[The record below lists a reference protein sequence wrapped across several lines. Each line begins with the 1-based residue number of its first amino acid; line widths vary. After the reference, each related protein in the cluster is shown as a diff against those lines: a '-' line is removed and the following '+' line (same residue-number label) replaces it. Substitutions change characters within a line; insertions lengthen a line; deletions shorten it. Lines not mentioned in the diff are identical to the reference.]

1 MFEDKYIYVVH
12 SDTDENNIYA
22 EFENEVEALEYAKT
36 HVEEQTYVERV
47 YCEADMESG
56 EIVDVYETEVIWDY
70 ANAEDLNEFLDA
82 KVNVDFDGGD
92 NNDVRVL
99 SSFDP
104 ETEGEPL
111 DEFLDADI
119 NVSLDGGTGNK
130 VDVLS
135 KSLGEEV
142 TEPKWNIG
150 SNKLVSRFSQ
160 EYKNLEKLADMLEAQ
175 AGSNE
180 TYVVDRTY
188 EDYGAGME
196 WYTIIHICDLE
207 RDDSYQLL
215 SPKQWIYLAN
225 TGDVEGVYENIINKK
240 PLKEEA
246 VTLVAPEVE
255 AKEDDDNL
263 DPAIKSRFT
272 TLDLTKDE
280 EIKVDSEVLDEN
292 IDKMLEELEE
302 HEDEVE
308 CQSCFEL
315 VAKESCTKNENG
327 HYICE
332 KCSHPKEKLE
342 EEWDFVESLTESQAQ
357 EISKMYKSLSK
368 DFGIDFEDLVWGE
381 TGFMMTKYPEGFPDF
396 DGDVVYSEKYWEEL
410 VDFAASKGI
419 DISDE
424 GVLHSSSYYYDES
437 MDLKESSSQKISR
450 DYEDLSYFFGIDL
463 WELVWGKQG
472 FMKTMYP
479 EGFSDFKGD
488 VIYSE
493 KYWKELVAFAETK
506 GIDLN
511 DGDEEHGSVMD
522 WLFAE
527 CDQDRPDDNLEEE
540 THAQFAKPEG
550 NRVQAY
556 NNALKYAKQY
566 NKEFIYG
573 YTNHTGKFFA
583 LDQPIKV
590 TGTARDAEKEFR
602 NKYKNCGVVYMVYP
616 NKTFIKEEAELEN

>member
-22 EFENEVEALEYAKT
+22 EFENEAEALEYAKA
-36 HVEEQTYVERV
+36 HVEEQAYVERV
-47 YCEADMESG
+47 YCEADAESG

-70 ANAEDLNEFLDA
+70 ASAEDLNEFLDA

-104 ETEGEPL
+104 EVEGEPL
-111 DEFLDADI
+111 EEFLDADI
-119 NVSLDGGTGNK
+119 NVSLDGGTGNNVGVLSPGLDLGENLTEILDADINLNIDGGTGNK

-142 TEPKWNIG
+142 DEPKWNIG

-215 SPKQWIYLAN
+215 SPRQWIYLAN

-246 VTLVAPEVE
+246 VTLVAPKAE
-255 AKEDDDNL
+255 EDEDL
-263 DPAIKSRFT
+263 DAAIQSRFT

-315 VAKESCTKNENG
+315 VAKESCTKNEKG

-332 KCSHPKEKLE
+332 KCSHPKDELE
-342 EEWDFVESLTESQAQ
+342 EE
-357 EISKMYKSLSK
+357 
-368 DFGIDFEDLVWGE
+368 
-381 TGFMMTKYPEGFPDF
+381 
-396 DGDVVYSEKYWEEL
+396 
-410 VDFAASKGI
+410 
-419 DISDE
+419 
-424 GVLHSSSYYYDES
+424 
-437 MDLKESSSQKISR
+437 
-450 DYEDLSYFFGIDL
+450 
-463 WELVWGKQG
+463 
-472 FMKTMYP
+472 
-479 EGFSDFKGD
+479 
-488 VIYSE
+488 
-493 KYWKELVAFAETK
+493 
-506 GIDLN
+506 
-511 DGDEEHGSVMD
+511 
-522 WLFAE
+522 
-527 CDQDRPDDNLEEE
+527 
-540 THAQFAKPEG
+540 
-550 NRVQAY
+550 
-556 NNALKYAKQY
+556 
-566 NKEFIYG
+566 
-573 YTNHTGKFFA
+573 
-583 LDQPIKV
+583 
-590 TGTARDAEKEFR
+590 
-602 NKYKNCGVVYMVYP
+602 
-616 NKTFIKEEAELEN
+616 

>member
-1 MFEDKYIYVVH
+1 MP
-12 SDTDENNIYA
+12 TENNIMYIVA
-22 EFENEVEALEYAKT
+22 SRDTTRYDIKVVTSSEEEAYEVWDREYPKFKKTVTALDEAILLVELFDLTDEDIQILEDSKADIEVAAKNDSHIQHLVEDNGDCLEY
-36 HVEEQTYVERV
+36 
-47 YCEADMESG
+47 
-56 EIVDVYETEVIWDY
+56 YEPED
-70 ANAEDLNEFLDA
+70 EDLNEFLDA

-119 NVSLDGGTGNK
+119 NLSIDGGTGNNVGVLSPGLNLTELLDADINLNLDGGTGND
-130 VDVLS
+130 VSVLS

-142 TEPKWNIG
+142 DEPKWNIG

-196 WYTIIHICDLE
+196 WYTIIHIYDLE

-246 VTLVAPEVE
+246 VTLVAPEAE
-255 AKEDDDNL
+255 EDEDL
-263 DPAIKSRFT
+263 DTAINSRFT

-280 EIKVDSEVLDEN
+280 EINVDPKVLEEN

-332 KCSHPKEKLE
+332 KCCHSKDELE
-342 EEWDFVESLTESQAQ
+342 EE
-357 EISKMYKSLSK
+357 
-368 DFGIDFEDLVWGE
+368 
-381 TGFMMTKYPEGFPDF
+381 
-396 DGDVVYSEKYWEEL
+396 
-410 VDFAASKGI
+410 
-419 DISDE
+419 
-424 GVLHSSSYYYDES
+424 
-437 MDLKESSSQKISR
+437 
-450 DYEDLSYFFGIDL
+450 
-463 WELVWGKQG
+463 
-472 FMKTMYP
+472 
-479 EGFSDFKGD
+479 
-488 VIYSE
+488 
-493 KYWKELVAFAETK
+493 
-506 GIDLN
+506 
-511 DGDEEHGSVMD
+511 
-522 WLFAE
+522 
-527 CDQDRPDDNLEEE
+527 
-540 THAQFAKPEG
+540 
-550 NRVQAY
+550 
-556 NNALKYAKQY
+556 
-566 NKEFIYG
+566 
-573 YTNHTGKFFA
+573 
-583 LDQPIKV
+583 
-590 TGTARDAEKEFR
+590 
-602 NKYKNCGVVYMVYP
+602 
-616 NKTFIKEEAELEN
+616 

>member
-1 MFEDKYIYVVH
+1 MFEDKYVYVVH

-22 EFENEVEALEYAKT
+22 EFENEAEALEYAKA
-36 HVEEQTYVERV
+36 HAEEQTYVERV
-47 YCEADMESG
+47 YCEADAESG

-70 ANAEDLNEFLDA
+70 ASAEDLNEFLDA

-111 DEFLDADI
+111 EEFLDADI
-119 NVSLDGGTGNK
+119 NVSLDGGTGNNVGVLSPGLDLGENLTEILDADINLNIDGGTGNK

-142 TEPKWNIG
+142 DEPKWNIG

-188 EDYGAGME
+188 EDYGADME

-246 VTLVAPEVE
+246 VTLVAPEAE
-255 AKEDDDNL
+255 EDEDL
-263 DPAIKSRFT
+263 DAAIQSRFT

-280 EIKVDSEVLDEN
+280 EIKVDSEVLDETAKHTEKITEGYTVPDITVAQIKKCFDEDGEIQLDAMMDDEDIDLVIIKQTSYGDYEIFYQFFDGHQEQDPFQDPLDTFDEVLHYINEYRYHVIDLDQYNKNKTNSLEEN

-315 VAKESCTKNENG
+315 VAKESCTKNEKG

-332 KCSHPKEKLE
+332 KCGHPKEVLE
-342 EEWDFVESLTESQAQ
+342 EEWDFEESLTESQAQ
-357 EISKMYKSLSK
+357 EISNTYKKLSK
-368 DFGIDFEDLVWGE
+368 DFGIDLEDLV
-381 TGFMMTKYPEGFPDF
+381 
-396 DGDVVYSEKYWEEL
+396 
-410 VDFAASKGI
+410 
-419 DISDE
+419 
-424 GVLHSSSYYYDES
+424 
-437 MDLKESSSQKISR
+437 
-450 DYEDLSYFFGIDL
+450 
-463 WELVWGKQG
+463 
-472 FMKTMYP
+472 
-479 EGFSDFKGD
+479 
-488 VIYSE
+488 
-493 KYWKELVAFAETK
+493 
-506 GIDLN
+506 
-511 DGDEEHGSVMD
+511 
-522 WLFAE
+522 
-527 CDQDRPDDNLEEE
+527 
-540 THAQFAKPEG
+540 
-550 NRVQAY
+550 
-556 NNALKYAKQY
+556 
-566 NKEFIYG
+566 
-573 YTNHTGKFFA
+573 
-583 LDQPIKV
+583 
-590 TGTARDAEKEFR
+590 
-602 NKYKNCGVVYMVYP
+602 
-616 NKTFIKEEAELEN
+616 